1 MLKGYEYDLV
11 SGTMRPAPMKELPKP
26 GNWRLSAGA
35 RMKPK
40 PIKGTTSGPYLP
52 ANMHGV
58 ATDLRSKRRPSRAE
72 LRALIAA
79 GHLPPEAM
87 PKRGGR

>member
-1 MLKGYEYDLV
+1 MQGYTYDPV
-11 SGTMRPAPMKELPKP
+11 SGTLRPDPVRVQPKP
-26 GNWRLSAGA
+26 GNWRTSPNA
-35 RMKPK
+35 RLKPK

-58 ATDLRSKRRPSRAE
+58 ATDLRSKRRPTRAE
-72 LRALIAA
+72 LRLAIAA
-79 GHLPPEAM
+79 GHLPQAAM